1 MTNRIDID
9 QVWWRNVQ
17 KGEFYNIEREPKIEG
32 GGGSLYIEI
41 PSSMVESTLEFLGA
55 NAASLQDG
63 NPIQITAKVLAEP
76 TISGVIEFHTKKGN
90 RMRIARQNRKQK
102 NSLRH
107 PAWTHSRGFPKAPD
121 GLPNSSEVYAHY
133 YPEGGLR
140 IFILKSTSGEFFA
153 GFTKGPRPQ
162 GIEADDPN
170 IVLYPDNSRI
180 PGGVY
185 SVQQKES

>member
-1 MTNRIDID
+1 MKNQIDID

-17 KGEFYNIEREPKIEG
+17 MGEFYNIEREPKIEG

-41 PSSMVESTLEFLGA
+41 PSSMVNVTLEFLGA

-63 NPIQITAKVLAEP
+63 TPLQITAKVYEDP

-107 PAWTHSRGFPKAPD
+107 PAWMHSRGFPKAPD
-121 GLPNSSEVYAHY
+121 GLPNLREAYAPY

-140 IFILKSTSGEFFA
+140 IYILKSTSGEFFA
-153 GFTKGPRPQ
+153 GFTTGPRPP
-162 GIEADDPN
+162 GMEPDDPN
-170 IVLYPDNSRI
+170 SVLYPDNSRM
-180 PGGVY
+180 PGGVF
-185 SVQQKES
+185 SLPKES